1 MPTPINTLEA
11 QFEAD
16 LALINS
22 FVNNPTP
29 ALVTLSGGQQLP
41 NLAKIVMDMGEGL
54 PYDMPMY
61 YKGVPLNGGLMA
73 RINIV
78 RNASLPQDLV
88 GSRATAEFAATASTT
103 LLLKRGTDLDTAT
116 TIGSI
121 TFAAGSKVGTFTFA
135 AEVTLTPAD
144 TLYLVNA
151 NSADATLA
159 DISVTLM
166 SHR

>member
-11 QFEAD
+11 QFETD
-16 LALINS
+16 VGLIHS
-22 FVNNPTP
+22 FATNPTP
-29 ALVTLSGGQQLP
+29 GTIALPGGGTIP
-41 NLAKIVMDMGEGL
+41 NLAKIIMDLGEAW
-54 PYDMPMY
+54 PYDMPMF
-61 YKGVPLNGGLMA
+61 YKGIPTNGGLMA

-88 GSRATAEFAATASTT
+88 GSRATAEIAATEATT
-103 LLLKRGTDLDTAT
+103 LFIKRGTDLASAT
-116 TIGSI
+116 TIGTI
-121 TFAAGSKVGTFTFA
+121 TFAAGSKIGTFVFA
-135 AEVTLTPAD
+135 AEVTLTTAD

-151 NSADATLA
+151 IAADTTLA

>member
-11 QFEAD
+11 QFETD
-16 LALINS
+16 VGLIHS
-22 FVNNPTP
+22 FATNPTP
-29 ALVTLSGGQQLP
+29 AMIALPGGGSIP
-41 NLAKIVMDMGEGL
+41 NLAKIIMDLGESW

-61 YKGVPLNGGLMA
+61 YKGVPLNGGIMA

-88 GSRATAEFAATASTT
+88 GSRASAEVAATEATT
-103 LLLKRGTDLDTAT
+103 LFIKRGTDLATAT
-116 TIGSI
+116 TIGTI

-135 AEVTLTPAD
+135 SEVTLTTAD